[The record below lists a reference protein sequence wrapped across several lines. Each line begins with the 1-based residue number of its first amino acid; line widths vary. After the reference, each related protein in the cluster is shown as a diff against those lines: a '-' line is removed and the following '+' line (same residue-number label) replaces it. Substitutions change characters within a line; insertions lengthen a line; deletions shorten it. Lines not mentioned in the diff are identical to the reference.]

1 MKNIFQKLRANVNLI
16 MACLQI
22 YRELLS
28 LTTFLRI
35 HSNSKEVSYLSR
47 QNAYPD
53 LKITC
58 HIRLKFFLWTK
69 LQENLLLAKNLISAT
84 APLSKITHQKWH
96 NYPFSQR
103 NKTKK
108 AMGVEV
114 GGDGSERGWKI
125 GGLHKIGGL
134 GRSANYG
141 HFRARLGLV
150 GSLKSKR
157 MSNWIAIW
165 KLKLHENEN
174 KIWKKTF

>member
-1 MKNIFQKLRANVNLI
+1 MSQCEFDYGLFTNLQRIIIPHDFSPNSFKLKRGILPLPTK
-16 MACLQI
+16 C
-22 YRELLS
+22 
-28 LTTFLRI
+28 
-35 HSNSKEVSYLSR
+35 VS
-47 QNAYPD
+47 D